1 MKKLRYFNKTEHT
14 STWETIDIR
23 QKLFVLCNILAL
35 TKLKYFM
42 SQMYFMYFM
51 NLFRKIWNINV
62 QNFDQK
68 LILDG
73 CDIRIP
79 YFPIFYSLI
88 RDGLK

>member
-1 MKKLRYFNKTEHT
+1 
-14 STWETIDIR
+14 
-23 QKLFVLCNILAL
+23 
-35 TKLKYFM
+35 M
-42 SQMYFMYFM
+42 SQIYFMYFM

-68 LILDG
+68 LIFDG